1 MALLPHL
8 ALAVRRPT
16 LALHEDGVTPAL
28 RLLRIIFI
36 FVIFLLLFLLFVV
49 SSVAGVGEAK
59 LLVGLDI
66 PRREDGE
73 EGLVNVALVDVARDD
88 DAVGVAA
95 VVLWI
100 LLAFASVLAAFTD
113 QVSGELNVW
122 SASGIQGL
130 LYIYS
135 RCRHGKHRYSILGL
149 RCHL

>member
-16 LALHEDGVTPAL
+16 LALHEDGVTSAL

-36 FVIFLLLFLLFVV
+36 FVIFLLLFLFLFVV

-73 EGLVNVALVDVARDD
+73 EGLINVALVDVARDD

-130 LYIYS
+130 VV
-135 RCRHGKHRYSILGL
+135 HILTL
-149 RCHL
+149 PAW